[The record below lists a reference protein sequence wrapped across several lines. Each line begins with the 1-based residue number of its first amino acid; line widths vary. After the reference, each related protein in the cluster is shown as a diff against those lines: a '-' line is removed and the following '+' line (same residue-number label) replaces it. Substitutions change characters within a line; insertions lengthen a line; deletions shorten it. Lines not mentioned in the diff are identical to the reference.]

1 MFTPTRAEVRRF
13 FREAWRKQSEGVP
26 LEPIEAIAA
35 EIVAAHPEIHGLLDA
50 AGSTEA
56 GTEDAAVEA
65 EGGGAFLHLSL
76 HLAVRE
82 QISID
87 QPPGI
92 RAQYERLAAR
102 SGAHPAFHAIMECLG
117 RTLHEA
123 QTAGTGPDGQVY
135 LERISRL

>member
-13 FREAWRKQSEGVP
+13 FRAAWRKQSEGVP

-35 EIVAAHPEIHGLLDA
+35 DIVSVHPEVHGLLAADSNA
-50 AGSTEA
+50 EAGSVDTSA
-56 GTEDAAVEA
+56 DADD
-65 EGGGAFLHLSL
+65 GGAFLHLSL

-123 QTAGTGPDGQVY
+123 QTAGTGPDGQAY

>member
-13 FREAWRKQSEGVP
+13 FREAWRKQSEGLP

-35 EIVAAHPEIHGLLDA
+35 DIVALHPEAHGLLDA
-50 AGSTEA
+50 RSANEA
-56 GTEDAAVEA
+56 GAADTSPEA
-65 EGGGAFLHLSL
+65 DDGGAFLHLSL

-102 SGAHPAFHAIMECLG
+102 GGAHPAFHAIMECLG

-123 QTAGTGPDGQVY
+123 QTAGSGPDGQVY